1 MRRLLAFGCAVAF
14 SSAADAQFASDR
26 KGPAP
31 ITLTPPATPA
41 TPAASPP
48 SFNQVAATAVKPA
61 EAPPSAHPW
70 YVKPEHGPWMI
81 IVKSYSG
88 ESSKAFA
95 EQLAREIR
103 ETYKTPAY
111 LFERGSEDKK
121 KEEGRVLKER
131 EKKKLEEEK
140 QFLAIADQLR
150 AEAFRKGYEFQET
163 KPTYRVPQIRYE
175 EQYAVLV
182 GGWKDMETARK
193 ALDTIRTWNGPKD
206 QRLMDRGFVGGESKA
221 GAQSTLSG
229 GYLNPFKLAF
239 VAPNPVAA
247 KTLSSEAGSDPLVIQ
262 MNKEEPLS
270 VLKIQKPWTLVVKSY
285 YAPLVDLKDKD
296 AGNVISI
303 RKLFNSRPDYLNKTA
318 EIAVNLTKLLRG
330 LQPTAAEPR
339 MAPFESYVLHTLN
352 GSLVCVGQFDSPED
366 PKIAEMRTRLEALRL
381 NVGEKGSAGN
391 KIYPFDHLALMRVK

>member
-1 MRRLLAFGCAVAF
+1 MRRWIAFGVALVLVP
-14 SSAADAQFASDR
+14 DVGAQFASDR
-26 KGPAP
+26 RGPAP
-31 ITLTPPATPA
+31 IAATPPSAP
-41 TPAASPP
+41 ASPP
-48 SFNQVAATAVKPA
+48 SFDQVAATAPKPA

-70 YVKPEHGPWMI
+70 YVKPEHGQWMI
-81 IVKSYSG
+81 IVKSYAG
-88 ESSKAFA
+88 PEAKAYA

-111 LFERGSEDKK
+111 LFERGSEEKK
-121 KEEGRVLKER
+121 KEEDRVRLER
-131 EKKKLEEEK
+131 EKKRQEEQQK
-140 QFLAIADQLR
+140 FLAIADQLR
-150 AEAFRKGYEFQET
+150 AEAFRKGYDFQET
-163 KPTYRVPQIRYE
+163 KPSYRIPKVNYE

-206 QRLMDRGFVGGESKA
+206 NKLMDRGFVGGETKA
-221 GAQSTLSG
+221 GQQAMLNG

-239 VAPNPVAA
+239 VAPNPVAP
-247 KTLSSEAGSDPLVIQ
+247 KTLSSEAGSDPLVLQ

-285 YAPLVDLKDKD
+285 YAPLVDVKDKD
-296 AGNVISI
+296 AGNSISI

-318 EIAVNLTKLLRG
+318 EIALNLTKLLRS
-330 LQPTAAEPR
+330 LQPTVAEPR

-366 PKIAEMRTRLEALRL
+366 PKIQDLRTRLEALRL
-381 NVGEKGSAGN
+381 NVGEKGAAGN